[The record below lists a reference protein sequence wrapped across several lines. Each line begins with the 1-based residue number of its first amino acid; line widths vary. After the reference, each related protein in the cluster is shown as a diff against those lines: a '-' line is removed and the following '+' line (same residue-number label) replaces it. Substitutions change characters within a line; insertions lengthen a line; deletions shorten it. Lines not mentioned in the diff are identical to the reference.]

1 MSTTLRGVTSH
12 APTSAPPASAD
23 ADPAPTWDR
32 VRAWAGDLAALAPL
46 LVAIVGLAS
55 KDGGRGLAATW
66 PLAVAAAIALPAVV
80 GELRRLPRVATYALA
95 AWLAGLV
102 LGVALAVHREH
113 MVLPLLQYAIAP
125 VLVLA
130 ARRIWPRPWAPA
142 VLLLTLVVGFGLY
155 QERSWSVWWVRTEGG
170 EGLWRPLSWR
180 NQSAALMGMFGA
192 WFLGAS
198 LASTRLVRAGLAL
211 LAATALAGT
220 WLSSSRA
227 GLMVGIAAAVVAAVL
242 GWRSTSRRGEPGW
255 KPAVVVAG
263 VAVTSALLVAGLLSM
278 QPSGAAQPLAGR
290 DQSVEQNALARI
302 EHTEAAVGMFLAR
315 PLTGQGLGSYRD
327 LAREWNDPNGNL
339 TGSAHNEYAEVA
351 SETGVLGLAALLTVL
366 VGAALLGLR
375 LLREP
380 PVARGPDDLRAPLVV
395 GGVGA
400 VALFVVHSGLDFDWN
415 YPALS
420 ALAAVA
426 LAMMLP
432 STAERV
438 ARRSVTVPVAVLLI
452 GVLGAGLALGVVE
465 RGEDPAPWDVGTRVA
480 EGEDA
485 LADGDPAEA
494 TRLAEAAR
502 RWNPASAPA
511 ASVAAR
517 ARFALDGDAGALV
530 RATMADPRWFSGR
543 ARAAMDLAHAG
554 DVDRAR
560 DLIDDLHAD
569 LDTFAA
575 WGVTQTRLLTVEAE
589 VTTAAATSCEAAM
602 TVVDQALA
610 ADDDGARPLPEF
622 APDVLAERLVAEGCS
637 PA

>member
-1 MSTTLRGVTSH
+1 MSTTLRGVSGH
-12 APTSAPPASAD
+12 APTSTRPASAD
-23 ADPAPTWDR
+23 AGPAGAWGQART
-32 VRAWAGDLAALAPL
+32 WAGDLAALAPL
-46 LVAIVGLAS
+46 VVAIIGLAS
-55 KDGGRGLAATW
+55 RDGGRGLAATW
-66 PLAVAAAIALPAVV
+66 PLAVTAAIALPAVV
-80 GELRRLPRVATYALA
+80 GELRRLPRVATSALA
-95 AWLAGLV
+95 VWLVGLV

-130 ARRIWPRPWAPA
+130 ARRIWPRSWAPA
-142 VLLLTLVVGFGLY
+142 VLLLTLIVAFGRY
-155 QERSWSVWWVRTEGG
+155 QERSWSDWWVRTEGG

-180 NQSAALMGMFGA
+180 NQSAALTGMFGA

-198 LASTRLVRAGLAL
+198 LASTRLVRLGLAL
-211 LAATALAGT
+211 LAAAAMAGT

-227 GLMVGIAAAVVAAVL
+227 GLIVGIAAAVVAAVL
-242 GWRSTSRRGEPGW
+242 GWRSAARRGEPAW
-255 KPAVVVAG
+255 RPAVVVAG
-263 VAVTSALLVAGLLSM
+263 VVATSALLVAGLLSM
-278 QPSGAAQPLAGR
+278 QPSGSAQPLAGR
-290 DQSVEQNALARI
+290 DQSVEQNTLARI

-351 SETGVLGLAALLTVL
+351 GETGVLGLAALLTVL
-366 VGAALLGLR
+366 AGAALLGLR

-400 VALFVVHSGLDFDWN
+400 VALFVVHSAVDFDWN
-415 YPALS
+415 YPVLS

-432 STAERV
+432 STSERV
-438 ARRSVTVPVAVLLI
+438 ARRAVTIPVAGLLI
-452 GVLGAGLALGVVE
+452 VVLGAGLALGAVE
-465 RGEDPAPWDVGTRVA
+465 RGEDPAPWDASALVA

-485 LADGDPAEA
+485 LADGDA
-494 TRLAEAAR
+494 AEAAR
-502 RWNPASAPA
+502 LADAALRWNPASAPA
-511 ASVAAR
+511 ASLAAR
-517 ARFALDGDAGALV
+517 AQFAVDGDAEALV
-530 RATMADPRWFSGR
+530 RAAMADTRWFSGR

-554 DVDRAR
+554 DVDRAHG
-560 DLIDDLHAD
+560 LLSDLHAD
-569 LDTFAA
+569 LDTFTA

-589 VTTAAATSCEAAM
+589 VATAAATSCEAAT
-602 TVVDQALA
+602 TVVSRALA
-610 ADDDGARPLPEF
+610 ADDDRPLPDV
-622 APDVLAERLVAEGCS
+622 APGILAERLVLEGCP